1 MREMVTTTAAAAA
14 ASTSSGQQQTHT
26 LSAKVRKTIQSI
38 KEIVGNFSDADIYMV
53 LKETNMDPNETA
65 QKLLNQGLCLFF
77 FALFFCEKHFDFARW
92 RIMLEDMVLFLNSR

>member
-1 MREMVTTTAAAAA
+1 MVTTTAAAAA
-14 ASTSSGQQQTHT
+14 AATDASTSSGQQLTHT

-65 QKLLNQGLCLFF
+65 QTLLNQGLCLFF
-77 FALFFCEKHFDFARW
+77 LLFFFCEKPFDFESW
-92 RIMLEDMVLFLNSR
+92 RVMVEDKVYF

>member
-1 MREMVTTTAAAAA
+1 MVTTTAAAAA
-14 ASTSSGQQQTHT
+14 AAATAASTSSGQQLTHT

-77 FALFFCEKHFDFARW
+77 SLFNFFVKNLLTLQVGE
-92 RIMLEDMVLFLNSR
+92 

>member
-1 MREMVTTTAAAAA
+1 MVTTTAAAAGGGGG

-77 FALFFCEKHFDFARW
+77 FALFFVKNILTLQGGE
-92 RIMLEDMVLFLNSR
+92 